1 MKLPVIKK
9 LASDRTISEDDVSK
23 AIKVLEIISDARG
36 VKEEELDVIGELIS
50 NLEGTKI
57 VINEHRHYG
66 VPLKEALNKFMQR
79 VINSIK

>member
-1 MKLPVIKK
+1 MKLPIIKH
-9 LASDRTISEDDVSK
+9 LAQSNFIPDSYEEAVDVLI
-23 AIKVLEIISDARG
+23 AYCEARG

>member
-9 LASDRTISEDDVSK
+9 LASDRTISEDDINK
-23 AIKVLEIISDARG
+23 AIKILEIISDARG

>member
-9 LASDRTISEDDVSK
+9 LASDRTISEDDINK
-23 AIKVLEIISDARG
+23 AIKILEIISDARG

-50 NLEGTKI
+50 NLEGSKI